1 MRSTLL
7 VCVLA
12 LVSFTAISQPRS
24 IPLVVSAKWLSEHGN
39 DQDLVVL
46 QVAFSR
52 SQFKAGHI
60 PGARFLWYNG
70 LAIST
75 PDASTEMP
83 GVVQA
88 DTLLESLG
96 VTSKSNIVLV
106 FAGGNVS
113 ITTRMLLAFTYFG
126 FGDRVAFLDG
136 GFERWKSEQRPVS
149 TDMPVV
155 ARSSLQLTLH
165 PEVIASAELIR
176 NSLSNSDVAVV
187 DARDKNFYDGQGGGI
202 SRQGHIKGAKS
213 IPSSTVLDSLSMLKD
228 MSTLQKIFADA
239 GIKQGD
245 KVISYCHV
253 GQQATVIYL
262 VARLLGYEAAVY
274 DGSFEDWNTR
284 DEEYPVEKT
293 IKPKT

>member
-1 MRSTLL
+1 MRSILL
-7 VCVLA
+7 VSALA
-12 LVSFTAISQPRS
+12 MVSLTAISQPRS
-24 IPLVVSAKWLSEHGN
+24 IPLVVSSKWLSEHVN
-39 DQDLVVL
+39 DTDLVVL

-52 SQFKAGHI
+52 SQYKAGHI

-96 VTSKSNIVLV
+96 ITSKSNIVLV

-126 FGDRVAFLDG
+126 FGDRIAFLDG
-136 GFERWKSEQRPVS
+136 GYERWKSEQRPMA
-149 TDMPVV
+149 TDMPAVT
-155 ARSSLQLTLH
+155 RSSLELTLR
-165 PEVIASAELIR
+165 PEVIASAEMIK
-176 NSLSNSDVAVV
+176 NSLSKSDVAIV
-187 DARDKNFYDGQGGGI
+187 DARDKNFYDGQGGGVV
-202 SRQGHIKGAKS
+202 RQGHIKGAKS
-213 IPSSTVLDSLSMLKD
+213 IPFSTVLDSLSMLKD
-228 MSTLQKIFADA
+228 LSTLQKIFADA

-245 KVISYCHV
+245 KVITYCHV

-262 VARLLGYEAAVY
+262 VARLLGYDAAVY
-274 DGSFEDWNTR
+274 DGSFEDWNPR
-284 DEEYPVEKT
+284 DDEYPVEKT
-293 IKPKT
+293 VKPKT